1 MEIFQSYP
9 LTSQILML
17 LSGMV
22 IGFSKAGLK
31 GIELLNVTFM
41 ALVFGSKA
49 STGIVLPLLCFA
61 DILAVLY
68 YKRNVSWPLF
78 WKLIIWMAVGIFIG
92 VYIGNSLDDTV
103 FKKMFAFI
111 ILIIVGM
118 MIYLE
123 TRKADFLP
131 KSKLFGPIIGL
142 IAGITTMIG
151 NLAGPFSNIFFMA
164 QKVSKDIFIG
174 TAAIVF
180 LSINFFKLPFQ
191 IIYWNNITQ
200 STLKLDL
207 LLAPALLLGF
217 WLGINIVKKI
227 KDSNY
232 RKVIIALT
240 IVGAFMIFLK

>member
-1 MEIFQSYP
+1 MQIFQSFP
-9 LTSQILML
+9 ISSQLLIL

-31 GIELLNVTFM
+31 GIELLNVTIM

-61 DILAVLY
+61 DILAVIY

-78 WKLIIWMAVGIFIG
+78 WKLIIWMAIGIVIG
-92 VYIGNSLDDTV
+92 VYVGNSLSEAV

-111 ILIIVGM
+111 ILVIVSL

-123 TRKADFLP
+123 TRKADFRP
-131 KSKLFGPIIGL
+131 KSKLFGPGIGL

-174 TAAIVF
+174 TAAVVF
-180 LSINFFKLPFQ
+180 LTINFFKLPFQ
-191 IIYWNNITQ
+191 IIVWDNITAQ
-200 STLKLDL
+200 TLSLNL
-207 LLAPALLLGF
+207 LLIPSILLGF
-217 WLGINIVKKI
+217 FTGVNIVKRI
-227 KDSNY
+227 KDDNY
-232 RKVIIALT
+232 RKVVIAIT
-240 IVGAFMIFLK
+240 IVGAITIFLK

>member
-1 MEIFQSYP
+1 MQIFQSFP
-9 LTSQILML
+9 LSSQILVL
-17 LSGMV
+17 LSGMI

-31 GIELLNVTFM
+31 GIELLNVTIM

-61 DILAVLY
+61 DILAVIY

-78 WKLIIWMAVGIFIG
+78 WKLIIWMAIGIIIG
-92 VYIGNSLDDTV
+92 VFVGNTLSDAV

-111 ILIIVGM
+111 ILVIVSC
-118 MIYLE
+118 MIFLE
-123 TRKADFLP
+123 TRKADFRP
-131 KSKLFGPIIGL
+131 KSKLFAPAIGL

-180 LSINFFKLPFQ
+180 LTINFFKLPFQ
-191 IIYWNNITQ
+191 IIFWDNITK
-200 STLKLDL
+200 STLALDL
-207 LLAPALLLGF
+207 MLIPSVLIGF
-217 WLGINIVKKI
+217 FIGINIVKKI
-227 KDSNY
+227 KDESY
-232 RKVIIALT
+232 RKVIIAIT
-240 IVGAFMIFLK
+240 IVGAITIFLR

>member
-1 MEIFQSYP
+1 MEIFQS
-9 LTSQILML
+9 LSLANQGLIL

-31 GIELLNVTFM
+31 GIELLNVTIM

-49 STGIVLPLLCFA
+49 STGIVLPLLCLA
-61 DILAVLY
+61 DILAVIY
-68 YKRNVSWPLF
+68 YKRNVSWLLF
-78 WKLIIWMAVGIFIG
+78 WQLIVWMAVGIVIG
-92 VYIGNSLDDTV
+92 VYIGNTLGDSV

-111 ILIIVGM
+111 ILVIVGM

-123 TRKADFLP
+123 TRKADFVP

-164 QKVSKDIFIG
+164 KKIPKDIFIG

-191 IIYWNNITQ
+191 IIFWDNITAK
-200 STLKLDL
+200 TLGLNL
-207 LLAPALLLGF
+207 LLVPSVFLGF
-217 WLGINIVKKI
+217 FIGINIVKKI
-227 KDSNY
+227 KDDNY
-232 RKVIIALT
+232 RKVIIAIT
-240 IVGAFMIFLK
+240 IVGAFMIFLQ

>member
-1 MEIFQSYP
+1 MEIFQHLSFTNQG
-9 LTSQILML
+9 LIL

-31 GIELLNVTFM
+31 GIELLNVTIM

-61 DILAVLY
+61 DILAVIY

-78 WKLIIWMAVGIFIG
+78 WKLIIWMAIGIVIG
-92 VYIGNSLDDTV
+92 VYIGNTLGDGV

-111 ILIIVGM
+111 ILVIVAM

-123 TRKADFLP
+123 TRKADFIP
-131 KSKLFGPIIGL
+131 KSKLFGPVIGL

-164 QKVSKDIFIG
+164 QKVPKDIFIG

-180 LSINFFKLPFQ
+180 LTINFFKLPLQ
-191 IIYWNNITQ
+191 IIFWNNITAK
-200 STLKLDL
+200 TLSLNL
-207 LLAPALLLGF
+207 LLVPSVLLGF
-217 WLGINIVKKI
+217 FIGINIVKKI
-227 KDSNY
+227 KDDNY
-232 RKVIIALT
+232 RKVIIAIT
-240 IVGAFMIFLK
+240 IVGAFMIFLR